1 MMRRRS
7 SSRCSRKLMPVIS
20 SDARC
25 WAFSTT
31 GLGILARDVRSQ
43 RLFGEGSAVLFNVG
57 CDIGYRWLRGC
68 WKGLASDRVDGRNA
82 DRVEEPLGG
91 QDLGWG
97 LGLPT
102 GPLLQ
107 LDIHHLHFEL
117 ALEFI
122 ARLLELGQRLPQLP
136 SQFGKLL
143 RPEQDKGQQEDK
155 NHFRHAEV
163 HRFIIMPELSGG
175 KPQKPPVSLR
185 SIATPTL
192 VGDDRGAH
200 QVSC

>member
-43 RLFGEGSAVLFNVG
+43 RLFGDGSGVLFNLG
-57 CDIGYRWLRGC
+57 CDIGDRWLRSR
-68 WKGLASDRVDGRNA
+68 WQGLAGNRVDGRNA
-82 DRVEEPLGG
+82 DRVEELLGG
-91 QDLGWG
+91 QDLGRG
-97 LGLPT
+97 LGLPPR
-102 GPLLQ
+102 PLLQ

-122 ARLLELGQRLPQLP
+122 
-136 SQFGKLL
+136 
-143 RPEQDKGQQEDK
+143 
-155 NHFRHAEV
+155 
-163 HRFIIMPELSGG
+163 
-175 KPQKPPVSLR
+175 
-185 SIATPTL
+185 
-192 VGDDRGAH
+192 
-200 QVSC
+200 

>member
-43 RLFGEGSAVLFNVG
+43 RLFGDGSGVLFNLG
-57 CDIGYRWLRGC
+57 RDIGDRWLRGR
-68 WKGLASDRVDGRNA
+68 WQGLARDRVDGRNA
-82 DRVEEPLGG
+82 DRVEVLGG

-107 LDIHHLHFEL
+107 LDIHHLHFE
-117 ALEFI
+117 
-122 ARLLELGQRLPQLP
+122 
-136 SQFGKLL
+136 
-143 RPEQDKGQQEDK
+143 
-155 NHFRHAEV
+155 
-163 HRFIIMPELSGG
+163 
-175 KPQKPPVSLR
+175 
-185 SIATPTL
+185 
-192 VGDDRGAH
+192 
-200 QVSC
+200 